1 MGCAFFTLLAGVVVI
16 GGGVAALLWL
26 GGRRIVLHLQQ
37 QPEAVTILAEHLL
50 TPLLAGKEPKPDAK
64 KVKGFVV

>member
-1 MGCAFFTLLAGVVVI
+1 MACGLPVLLAATLVVI
-16 GGGVAALLWL
+16 GGVGVLVWL

-37 QPEAVTILAEHLL
+37 QPEAVTILAERLIL
-50 TPLLAGKEPKPDAK
+50 PLLGKEPKPEAK